1 MRYTVFVQVC
11 PVAGIPDHNVGGTL
25 RYLTVWTNHD
35 CAVVGQTAADR
46 TVNANH
52 AIVGQRHIIVDGEG
66 FTRRDFQPLAAG
78 DRLDRFKGGSAI
90 NLSIVPL
97 EDYTA
102 PVRFL
107 ILAVVTD
114 GGRDNK
120 DIAGGGKS
128 TRSAVSPATDARAAV
143 ISAGCG
149 HSTAVDLNGAACAAV
164 PAADACAMLP
174 ADCRHIAAVDGDG
187 ATSALVPAADAR
199 AAIIAAAFADRGY
212 FSAVDSDSAARA
224 TGTSDARIIQIA

>member
-1 MRYTVFVQVC
+1 MLPQTTYQPLRSVADPGSKKFCVGGDILRYTVFVQVC

-120 DIAGGGKS
+120 DIVRLS
-128 TRSAVSPATDARAAV
+128 IDRCTATYV
-143 ISAGCG
+143 
-149 HSTAVDLNGAACAAV
+149 
-164 PAADACAMLP
+164 
-174 ADCRHIAAVDGDG
+174 
-187 ATSALVPAADAR
+187 
-199 AAIIAAAFADRGY
+199 
-212 FSAVDSDSAARA
+212 
-224 TGTSDARIIQIA
+224 

>member
-1 MRYTVFVQVC
+1 MMLPQTTYQPLRSVADPGSKNFAL
-11 PVAGIPDHNVGGTL
+11 AGIFCDTPS
-25 RYLTVWTNHD
+25 
-35 CAVVGQTAADR
+35 
-46 TVNANH
+46 
-52 AIVGQRHIIVDGEG
+52 

-187 ATSALVPAADAR
+187 AACALVPAAAEGDAVNY
-199 AAIIAAAFADRGY
+199 AAVIDIANAP
-212 FSAVDSDSAARA
+212 AVE
-224 TGTSDARIIQIA
+224 